1 MNGSGNSD
9 GDRISMVDRPSMGVS
24 RASDLADD
32 DDDDKD
38 DAEVEETNE
47 GAVVAVDDM
56 VDA

>member
-1 MNGSGNSD
+1 
-9 GDRISMVDRPSMGVS
+9 MGVS